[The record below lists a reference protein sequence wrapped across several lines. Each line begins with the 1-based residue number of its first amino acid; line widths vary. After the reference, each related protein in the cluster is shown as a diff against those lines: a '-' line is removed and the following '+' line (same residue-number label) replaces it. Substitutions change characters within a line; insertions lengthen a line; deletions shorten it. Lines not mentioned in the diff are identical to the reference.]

1 MGSACVADPC
11 LSTVRCLPG
20 RLLSLRLR
28 SQDSGALE
36 SLAPGL
42 SGLGLGRQ
50 LRTQF
55 LGAALLWM
63 RLGPDEWWCWWA
75 HGDAQSDATVSGLSQ
90 AIAQATVGLHHA
102 CVDLSDAYQCLRLSA
117 NAWQILSFGCD
128 LDWQRLP
135 PDLATRT
142 RVASWSVVLAASGDR
157 GMALWVDTS
166 LSLSL
171 QQWLEKAEQTLA
183 QG

>member
-1 MGSACVADPC
+1 MADPSF
-11 LSTVRCLPG
+11 STARSQPG

-28 SQDSGALE
+28 SHDRGVLE

-50 LRTQF
+50 LRTEF

-75 HGDAQSDATVSGLSQ
+75 LPDAHSEATVSGLGST
-90 AIAQATVGLHHA
+90 IAQATAGLHHT
-102 CVDLSDAYQCLRLSA
+102 CVDLSDAYQCLLLGVDAR
-117 NAWQILSFGCD
+117 QILSFGCD

-142 RVASWSVVLAASGDR
+142 RLASWSVVLAASGEQA
-157 GMALWVDTS
+157 MALWVDTS

-171 QQWLEKAEQTLA
+171 QHWLDKAARTLA
-183 QG
+183 RR

>member
-1 MGSACVADPC
+1 MADPSF
-11 LSTVRCLPG
+11 STVRSQPG

-28 SQDSGALE
+28 SQDSGALV
-36 SLAPGL
+36 SLSPGL
-42 SGLGLGRQ
+42 SGLGLGCQ

-55 LGAALLWM
+55 LGADMLWM

-75 HGDAQSDATVSGLSQ
+75 HPDAHSDATVSGLSE
-90 AIAQATVGLHHA
+90 AIAQATAGLHHA
-102 CVDLSDAYQCLRLSA
+102 CVDLSDAYQCLLLSA
-117 NAWQILSFGCD
+117 DAWQILSFGCD
-128 LDWQRLP
+128 LDWQRQP

-142 RVASWSVVLAASGDR
+142 RLASWSVVLAASGER
-157 GMALWVDTS
+157 AMALWVDTS

-171 QQWLEKAEQTLA
+171 QHWLEKAEQTLA

>member
-1 MGSACVADPC
+1 
-11 LSTVRCLPG
+11 
-20 RLLSLRLR
+20 LR

-36 SLAPGL
+36 SLSPGL

-55 LGAALLWM
+55 LGADMLWM
-63 RLGPDEWWCWWA
+63 RLGPDEWWCWRGHADA
-75 HGDAQSDATVSGLSQ
+75 HFEATVSGLSE
-90 AIAQATVGLHHA
+90 AIAQATAGLHHA
-102 CVDLSDAYQCLRLSA
+102 CVDLSDAYQSLLLSA
-117 NAWQILSFGCD
+117 DAWQILSFGCD

-142 RVASWSVVLAASGDR
+142 RLASWSVVLAASGDR

-171 QQWLEKAEQTLA
+171 QHWLEKAEQTLA

>member
-1 MGSACVADPC
+1 MADPSF
-11 LSTVRCLPG
+11 STARCQPG

-42 SGLGLGRQ
+42 SGLALGRQ

-75 HGDAQSDATVSGLSQ
+75 HPDAHAEATVSGLSQ
-90 AIAQATVGLHHA
+90 AIGQATAGLHHA
-102 CVDLSDAYQCLRLSA
+102 CVDLSDAYQCLLLGADAR
-117 NAWQILSFGCD
+117 QILSFGCD

-142 RVASWSVVLAASGDR
+142 RLASWSVVLAASGEQT
-157 GMALWVDTS
+157 MALWVDTS
-166 LSLSL
+166 SSLSL
-171 QQWLEKAEQTLA
+171 QHWLEKAAQTLA